1 MSASNTKTPIN
12 LSLLDRTTLLI
23 QSSDL
28 AMFFLSFVIT
38 DCSVFTAILKTHS
51 LLKSVREYVTRYT
64 LHYHELKL
72 LYSVQWDVR

>member
-28 AMFFLSFVIT
+28 AMFFFIFCYHGLF
-38 DCSVFTAILKTHS
+38 SVHSNTKNTFTVEICKR
-51 LLKSVREYVTRYT
+51 VRYT

-72 LYSVQWDVR
+72 LYSVRWDVR